1 MAAVACFTSVRP
13 HTHFMNEKQTLK
25 TNYDELT
32 PGSLRDHFLIA
43 MPGLNDSSFA
53 HTVTYICEH
62 SDKGAMGVVINTATP
77 MLLKEIFSQMDL
89 DDESDRGD
97 LIVMSGGPVQPERGF
112 VLHSNEAKWQSTLEI
127 SPDVSLT
134 ASRDIIT
141 ALAAG
146 RGPKQCLIALGYA
159 GWGEGQLEAEIAANS
174 WLTVPADKDIIFNT
188 RFEDRW
194 TSAAQTLGIDVN
206 LISSTAG
213 HA

>member
-1 MAAVACFTSVRP
+1 
-13 HTHFMNEKQTLK
+13 MNEKSSFNA
-25 TNYDELT
+25 NYDELT

-89 DDESDRGD
+89 DDLSDQGD
-97 LIVMSGGPVQPERGF
+97 QIVMSGGPVQPERGF

-127 SPDVSLT
+127 SPDISLT

-146 RGPKQCLIALGYA
+146 HGPKQCLIALGYA

-188 RFEDRW
+188 PLEERW
-194 TSAAQTLGIDVN
+194 TTAAQALGIDVN

>member
-1 MAAVACFTSVRP
+1 MNKKTSV
-13 HTHFMNEKQTLK
+13 NA
-25 TNYDELT
+25 NYDELT

-62 SDKGAMGVVINTATP
+62 SDKGAMGVVINAATP
-77 MLLKEIFSQMDL
+77 MLLKEIFSQMEL
-89 DDESDRGD
+89 DDRSDQGD
-97 LIVMSGGPVQPERGF
+97 QIVMNGGPVQPERGF

-127 SPDVSLT
+127 SPDISLT

-174 WLTVPADKDIIFNT
+174 WLTVAADKNIIFNT
-188 RFEDRW
+188 PFEERW

>member
-1 MAAVACFTSVRP
+1 
-13 HTHFMNEKQTLK
+13 MNEKSSF
-25 TNYDELT
+25 NADYDELT

-43 MPGLNDSSFA
+43 MPGLNESSFA

-89 DDESDRGD
+89 DDRSDQGD
-97 LIVMSGGPVQPERGF
+97 QIVMSGGPVQPERGF
-112 VLHSNEAKWQSTLEI
+112 VLHSNDTKWQSTLEI
-127 SPDVSLT
+127 SSAIYLT

-174 WLTVPADKDIIFNT
+174 WLTVAADKDIIFNT
-188 RFEDRW
+188 PFEERW
-194 TSAAQTLGIDVN
+194 TTAAQALGIDVN

>member
-1 MAAVACFTSVRP
+1 
-13 HTHFMNEKQTLK
+13 MNEKNTS
-25 TNYDELT
+25 NAEYDELT

-77 MLLKEIFSQMDL
+77 MLLKEIFTQMSL
-89 DDESDRGD
+89 DDLSDQGD
-97 LIVMSGGPVQPERGF
+97 QIVMSGGPVQPERGF

-127 SPDVSLT
+127 SPDISLT

-146 RGPKQCLIALGYA
+146 HGPKQCLIALGYA

-188 RFEDRW
+188 PFEERW
-194 TSAAQTLGIDVN
+194 TLAAQALGIDVN

>member
-1 MAAVACFTSVRP
+1 MAI
-13 HTHFMNEKQTLK
+13 
-25 TNYDELT
+25 DELT
-32 PGSLRDHFLIA
+32 LGSLCDHFLIA

-89 DDESDRGD
+89 DDRSDQGD
-97 LIVMSGGPVQPERGF
+97 HIVMSGGPVQPERGF
-112 VLHSNEAKWQSTLEI
+112 VLHSNDAQWHSTI
-127 SPDVSLT
+127 AVSADVSLT
-134 ASRDIIT
+134 ASRDIIV
-141 ALAAG
+141 ALAEG

-174 WLTVPADKDIIFNT
+174 WLTVPANKDVIFNT
-188 RFEDRW
+188 PLHQRW
-194 TSAAQTLGIDVN
+194 ASAAQVLGIDVN
-206 LISSTAG
+206 LISSTPG

>member
-1 MAAVACFTSVRP
+1 
-13 HTHFMNEKQTLK
+13 MNEKSSFN

-62 SDKGAMGVVINTATP
+62 SDKGAMGVVINAATP
-77 MLLKEIFSQMDL
+77 MLLKEIFSQMNL
-89 DDESDRGD
+89 DDLSDQGD
-97 LIVMSGGPVQPERGF
+97 QIVMSGGPVQPERGF

-127 SPDVSLT
+127 SPDISLT
-134 ASRDIIT
+134 ASRDII
-141 ALAAG
+141 AAMAEG

-174 WLTVPADKDIIFNT
+174 WLTVPANKEIIFNT
-188 RFEDRW
+188 PFEDRW
-194 TSAAQTLGIDVN
+194 TSAAQALGIDVN

>member
-1 MAAVACFTSVRP
+1 
-13 HTHFMNEKQTLK
+13 MNEKSTF
-25 TNYDELT
+25 NADYDELT

-89 DDESDRGD
+89 DDISDQGD
-97 LIVMSGGPVQPERGF
+97 QIVMSGGPVQPERGF
-112 VLHSNEAKWQSTLEI
+112 VLHSNEAKWQSTMEI
-127 SPDVSLT
+127 SPDISLT
-134 ASRDIIT
+134 ASRDIIN

-146 RGPKQCLIALGYA
+146 RGPKYFLIALGYA

-188 RFEDRW
+188 PFEERW
-194 TSAAQTLGIDVN
+194 TTAAQTLGIDVN

-213 HA
+213 HAWIF

>member
-1 MAAVACFTSVRP
+1 
-13 HTHFMNEKQTLK
+13 MNEKS
-25 TNYDELT
+25 TNSDYDELT

-43 MPGLNDSSFA
+43 MPGLNESSFA

-62 SDKGAMGVVINTATP
+62 SDKGAMGVVINSATP

-89 DDESDRGD
+89 DDLANQGD
-97 LIVMSGGPVQPERGF
+97 QIVMSGGPVQPERGF
-112 VLHSNEAKWQSTLEI
+112 VLHSNETKWQSTLEI
-127 SPDVSLT
+127 SSDVSLT
-134 ASRDIIT
+134 ASRDIIS
-141 ALAAG
+141 ALAEG
-146 RGPKQCLIALGYA
+146 RGPKHCLIALGYA

-174 WLTVPADKDIIFNT
+174 WLTVPADKDIIFT
-188 RFEDRW
+188 TPFEERW